1 MAVVTGPP
9 ARQEPSERRDNL
21 ALDPRVALFYGRSM
35 TDPSAIPIITSI
47 APLAETRTA
56 WLVDI
61 WGVMHN
67 GAAPYL
73 AAAEACAE
81 FRKRGG
87 TVLLLSNA
95 PRPAAS
101 VIEQLDRIG
110 VPGNAYDCVLTS
122 GDASRDMIR
131 RAAAGGRSIGHIGP
145 ERDLGLFEGVGAP
158 VPLQQAQTVV
168 CSGLFDDERETP
180 ETYIE
185 ILALLKKRGADMI
198 CANPDLTVERAGR
211 IVYCAGA
218 LAQAYEQ
225 MGGTVAYAGKPHL
238 PVYAL
243 AFEEIEKLRGAPVER
258 SRVLAIGDGVGTDIA
273 GAAAAQID
281 AVYVASGVHAGPGGR
296 IDEATLNEIFAAVA
310 FKPIAA
316 MNGLAWR

>member
-1 MAVVTGPP
+1 M
-9 ARQEPSERRDNL
+9 SEKAD
-21 ALDPRVALFYGRSM
+21 
-35 TDPSAIPIITSI
+35 IPIITSI
-47 APLAETRTA
+47 APLAEGRTA

-73 AAAEACAE
+73 KAAEACAE
-81 FRKRGG
+81 FRGRGG

-101 VIEQLDRIG
+101 VVEQLDRIG
-110 VPGNAYDCVLTS
+110 VPRTAYDCVLTS

-145 ERDLGLFEGVGAP
+145 ERDLGLFDGAGAP

-180 ETYIE
+180 ETYLE

-225 MGGTVAYAGKPHL
+225 IGGSVAYAGKPYL
-238 PVYAL
+238 PVYQL
-243 AFEEIEKLRGAPVER
+243 AFEQIEKLRGAPVER
-258 SRVLAIGDGVGTDIA
+258 TRVLAIGDGVGTDIA

-281 AVYVASGVHAGPGGR
+281 SVYVASGVHAGPGGR
-296 IDEATLNEIFAAVA
+296 IDEAALAQIFAGVEAV
-310 FKPIAA
+310 PIAA

>member
-1 MAVVTGPP
+1 MQALS
-9 ARQEPSERRDNL
+9 ARRDNL
-21 ALDPRVALFYGRSM
+21 ALDPPVTLFYARGM
-35 TDPSAIPIITSI
+35 TDQATIPIITSI
-47 APLAETRTA
+47 APLAEGRTA

-73 AAAEACAE
+73 QAAEACAE
-81 FRKRGG
+81 FRERGG

-95 PRPAAS
+95 PRPA
-101 VIEQLDRIG
+101 VFVVEQLDRIG
-110 VPGNAYDCVLTS
+110 VPRNAYDCVLTS
-122 GDASRDMIR
+122 GDASREMIR
-131 RAAAGGRSIGHIGP
+131 RAAADGRSIGHIGP
-145 ERDLGLFEGVGAP
+145 DRDRGLFEGAGEP

-218 LAQAYEQ
+218 LAQAFEQ
-225 MGGTVAYAGKPHL
+225 MGGTVAYAGKPYL
-238 PVYAL
+238 PVYKM
-243 AFEEIEKLRGAPVER
+243 AFEEIEKLREAPVER

-273 GAAAAQID
+273 GAAAAQVD
-281 AVYVASGVHAGPGGR
+281 SVYVASGVHAGPGGR
-296 IDEATLNEIFAAVA
+296 IDEATLAQIFAAVA
-310 FKPIAA
+310 CKPIAA